1 MRLRGENI
9 LGMSSHDI
17 PPTHSSDHVIFGTFI
32 CFKTVSHAANR
43 CYFKQTIKLLFQNCV
58 ICLVAEIAI
67 SSFLRQLD
75 IFLFRKQN
83 KNKTRIIQ
91 TRQRFVLI
99 LIIDFSEIEF
109 IQQNNKWTILDW
121 ADWQIYMFI
130 SSTRKEC
137 IDTKRNFVYEF
148 LTVFSL
154 NRILFF
160 FSAYKQLERLNLM
173 IALFFVTRCSA
184 LAFLWRRCWHCW
196 LH

>member
-1 MRLRGENI
+1 MKQAIIKAVQTHTHTFYYNTGHQKFLFLISHRFDRCLLFEVLSWASAQIRLPVFALTIRTQLKSDFSFVFINLMKLSSNIIEPMRLRGENI

-43 CYFKQTIKLLFQNCV
+43 CYFKQAIKLFQNCV

-99 LIIDFSEIEF
+99 LIIDFSEIVVH
-109 IQQNNKWTILDW
+109 T
-121 ADWQIYMFI
+121 
-130 SSTRKEC
+130 
-137 IDTKRNFVYEF
+137 TK
-148 LTVFSL
+148 
-154 NRILFF
+154 
-160 FSAYKQLERLNLM
+160 
-173 IALFFVTRCSA
+173 
-184 LAFLWRRCWHCW
+184 
-196 LH
+196 